1 MKRPSMNDAVPRPA
15 RNDLSDSRRRIP
27 PSRRRLDP
35 DFVVGV
41 TCAVMLPLALFLA

>member
-1 MKRPSMNDAVPRPA
+1 MKRPTTTVAESLRPRAVHPRT
-15 RNDLSDSRRRIP
+15 RRTVP

>member
-1 MKRPSMNDAVPRPA
+1 MKRPSRNESVPRPA
-15 RNDLSDSRRRIP
+15 RNDFSDSRRPVP